1 MIQEI
6 IKPVEPYFEQ
16 YSQALDQAMSSD
28 NKMLRHIAEHL
39 KKSRGKQLRPLLV
52 LLSASLCGK
61 VTNHTIS
68 SAVSLELLHTAS
80 LIHDDVVDDAVE
92 RRSQPSVKAIWNNK
106 VAILAG
112 DFYLSK
118 VLQTISSVPHLE
130 IIKSIGQL
138 GATLSEGEIEQL
150 SFSKDF
156 SANQESYFQ
165 IIKKKTASLF
175 ATCTYAGAVTA
186 ESTAA
191 DAEKLRL
198 FGGCLGVAF
207 QIKDDIFDY
216 FENNQLGKPIGNDLA
231 EGKLTLP
238 LIYALSKDNEQAAAY
253 REFLSASPSLSPAE
267 VAEIYAFAKEQG
279 GITYA
284 ESKMEEYRQ
293 KAIDQLSDF
302 EDTEVKQSLIKLL
315 DYSIRRNY

>member
-6 IKPVEPYFEQ
+6 RKPVELYFEQ
-16 YSQALDQAMSSD
+16 YGEALDAAMSSD
-28 NKMLRHIAEHL
+28 NAMLRRISEHL
-39 KKSRGKQLRPLLV
+39 KQSRGKQLRPLLV
-52 LLSASLCGK
+52 LLSAALCGK
-61 VTNHTIS
+61 VSNHTIS

-80 LIHDDVVDDAVE
+80 LIHDDVVDDATE
-92 RRSQPSVKAIWNNK
+92 RRSQASVKALWNNK

-112 DFYLSK
+112 DFYLSR
-118 VLQTISSVPHLE
+118 VLQTISSVPYLE
-130 IIKSIGQL
+130 IIQSIGQL

-156 SANQESYFQ
+156 SANQEAYFQ

-175 ATCTYAGAVTA
+175 ATCTYAGAITSGASA
-186 ESTAA
+186 EI
-191 DAEKLRL
+191 AEKLRF

-216 FENNQLGKPIGNDLA
+216 FENNKLGKPIGNDLA

-238 LIYALSKDNEQAAAY
+238 LIYALSVESEQSLHY
-253 REFLSASPSLSPAE
+253 RQLLSASTKLSSE
-267 VAEIYAFAKEQG
+267 LVTEIYTFAIEQG
-279 GITYA
+279 GIAYA

-293 KAIDQLSDF
+293 KALDQLSDF
-302 EDTEVKQSLIKLL
+302 EDNELKQSLIKLL
-315 DYSIRRNY
+315 DYCIRRNY